1 MESKM
6 KAITSFALG
15 LILSATAQTSLAEQT
30 GDSMNITF
38 QGKYIISTPCTV
50 SNDKVMDI
58 SFGNISINGVNG
70 VDHGQ
75 PIPYSVDCH
84 GAPDDSPLSLM
95 VTGSVQSFD
104 DAAVVTSAD
113 GLGLQIQ
120 ANGQSMKLN
129 KPLNTTLG
137 ALQSLTLMA
146 VPVKD
151 PAKTLTEQP
160 FTATATLTA
169 QYQ

>member
-1 MESKM
+1 MERKK
-6 KAITSFALG
+6 KALTLFALG
-15 LILSATAQTSLAEQT
+15 LALLAATQASLAEQT
-30 GDSMNITF
+30 GDAMAITF
-38 QGKYIISTPCTV
+38 QGKYIVSTPCTI
-50 SNDKVMDI
+50 SNDQVMDI
-58 SFGNISINGVNG
+58 TFGNLGINGVNG
-70 VDHGQ
+70 IDHGQ
-75 PIPYSVDCH
+75 PIPYTVDCH

-95 VTGSVQSFD
+95 ITGAAQSFD
-104 DAAVVTSAD
+104 DAAVVTSAN

-137 ALQSLTLMA
+137 ALQSLKLMA

-151 PAKTLTEQP
+151 PAITLTEQP

>member
-1 MESKM
+1 
-6 KAITSFALG
+6 
-15 LILSATAQTSLAEQT
+15 
-30 GDSMNITF
+30 
-38 QGKYIISTPCTV
+38 
-50 SNDKVMDI
+50 MDI

-70 VDHGQ
+70 IDHGQ

-84 GAPDDSPLSLM
+84 GAPDDSQLSLM
-95 VTGSVQSFD
+95 VTGTAQSFD

-120 ANGQSMKLN
+120 ANGQSMRLN
-129 KPLNTTLG
+129 EPLNTTLG
-137 ALQSLTLMA
+137 ALQSLKLTA

-169 QYQ
+169 QYE